1 MQDACLQQN
10 YFILSSCVV
19 PNQAAPENNTCYC
32 GAGSQQ
38 NSSYLFKALFSCCR
52 RAECCFCSWAHSTVL
67 MHLNHLLN
75 LLEEPF
81 MSWCALLPFFLSA
94 QNRFYLSGFP
104 RANASFLQEYTVL
117 ISANQMFFPP
127 TFLKKFVCL
136 TCFLHVQ
143 YARILNHTRQMWK
156 LQVWTA
162 GLFWG
167 FFQSSFQGNFQG
179 FFVVQ
184 TVVLDVQTFQDR
196 LRKSLFSL
204 WGEYVLNIFY

>member
-1 MQDACLQQN
+1 MHA
-10 YFILSSCVV
+10 YSKITSSLAVV
-19 PNQAAPENNTCYC
+19 WCPTRQHQRTIPVTVGQAASRIVLTSSKHCFPA
-32 GAGSQQ
+32 AGGLNAASVAELILLCWCI
-38 NSSYLFKALFSCCR
+38 STTFSICWRNLLCPD
-52 RAECCFCSWAHSTVL
+52 AHSCL
-67 MHLNHLLN
+67 
-75 LLEEPF
+75 
-81 MSWCALLPFFLSA
+81 FFLSA

-167 FFQSSFQGNFQG
+167 FFQSSFQGNFQD